1 MSHEFQL
8 ATAETWPNPWP
19 MYRALRDH
27 DPVHHVVPPQRPEYD
42 YYVLSRHADV
52 WSAARDHQTFS
63 SAQGL
68 TVNYGE
74 LEMIGL
80 HDTPPMVMQDP
91 PVHTEFRKLVSRGF
105 TPRQVETV
113 EPTVRKFVVE
123 RLEKLR
129 ANGGGD
135 IVTELF
141 KPLPS
146 MVVAHYLGVPEED
159 WTQFDGW
166 TQAIVAANA
175 VDGATTGALDAVGS
189 MMAYF
194 TGLIERRRTE
204 PADDAI
210 SHLVAAGVG
219 ADGDTAGTLSI
230 LAFTFTMVTG
240 GNDTVTGMLGGSMPL
255 LHRRP
260 DQRRLL
266 LDDPEGI
273 PDAVEELLRLTSPV
287 QGLARTTTR
296 NVTIGDTTIPAGRRV
311 LLLYGSANRDE
322 RQYGPDAAE
331 LDVTRCPRNILTF
344 SHGAHHCLGA
354 AAARMQCRVALTE
367 LLARCPDFW
376 LSARRTELAADRIL
390 DAAERLFTQRD
401 PASIGMNEIAKAAGC
416 SRATLYRY
424 FDSREALRT
433 AYVHRETRRLGR
445 EIMVKIADVVEPA
458 ERLLVSI
465 TTTLRMVRDNP
476 ALAAWFTT
484 TRPPIGGE
492 MAGRSEVIAALAAA
506 FLNSLGP
513 DDPTTVERR
522 ARWVVR
528 MLTSLLMFPG
538 RDEAD
543 ERAMIAE
550 FVVPIVTPASA
561 AARKAGHPGPE

>member
-146 MVVAHYLGVPEED
+146 MVVAHYLGVPDED

-296 NVTIGDTTIPAGRRV
+296 DVTIGDTTIPAGRRV